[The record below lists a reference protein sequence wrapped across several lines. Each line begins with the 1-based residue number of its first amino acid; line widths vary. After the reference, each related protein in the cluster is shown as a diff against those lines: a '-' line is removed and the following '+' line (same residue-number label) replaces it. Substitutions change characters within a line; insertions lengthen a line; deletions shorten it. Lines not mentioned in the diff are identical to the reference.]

1 MISVQGTKTFS
12 LSRRQP
18 RLLIDSLCDRVYHLK
33 SYLSSHAFIAIS
45 TLGRRSRRIIFMAVL
60 IASIV
65 VLSSTFYYLV
75 VLKPVPLTENDGK
88 STYLL
93 KGSFTHINN
102 TQAVTYM
109 NATKATTSISTAN
122 YQNSS
127 FSIEITGYV
136 YSFKPVGACFDF
148 WLTVCG
154 NLTPNLHP
162 KSLVLSQSISYYSAL
177 NTSNLPRTSAYS
189 NWYTKDRTN
198 LTNLS
203 RPSSEDNF
211 IFLSL
216 LKSGSV
222 SFFLNFVNDTHL
234 PRSSLYHFA
243 VTNQS
248 RSTWSYP
255 LIQNSFCF
263 YPNSYNI
270 TYYTNFTASLTGL
283 SQPVSAQVDLILE
296 ND

>member
-1 MISVQGTKTFS
+1 
-12 LSRRQP
+12 
-18 RLLIDSLCDRVYHLK
+18 
-33 SYLSSHAFIAIS
+33 
-45 TLGRRSRRIIFMAVL
+45 MAVL
-60 IASIV
+60 IAAIV

-75 VLKPVPLTENDGK
+75 VLKPVPLTANDGK

-102 TQAVTYM
+102 TQVV
-109 NATKATTSISTAN
+109 NATRATTSISTAN

-127 FSIEITGYV
+127 LSIEITGYTH
-136 YSFKPVGACFDF
+136 YSRELSCVCFDF

-177 NTSNLPRTSAYS
+177 NTSKLSSTSIVTSAWAPKIS
-189 NWYTKDRTN
+189 N

-203 RPSSEDNF
+203 IPAFEGA
-211 IFLSL
+211 ICLPT
-216 LKSGSV
+216 SGSL
-222 SFFLNFVNDTHL
+222 SIFLNFANDTHL
-234 PRSSLYHFA
+234 SRNSIYHFA
-243 VTNQS
+243 FTKRIV
-248 RSTWSYP
+248 P
-255 LIQNSFCF
+255 LILNRFCF
-263 YPNSYNI
+263 YPNSYNL

-296 ND
+296 DV